1 MEYNLKDIIS
11 LHKTGL
17 YFSPFL
23 EGEEYEL
30 EKAAQDYNLKTIV
43 VDMKNVTRKQTFL
56 SKMAEELKF
65 PDYFGNN
72 WDALFES
79 LTDLSWLEAPG
90 YLIIIKNMKIFEKQ
104 SSSHLLAIKRIFEA
118 VTNYWESRQ
127 VPFIIILS
135 GINPELNASSH
146 KGKLQ

>member
-90 YLIIIKNMKIFEKQ
+90 YLIIIKNMKTFEKQ

-118 VTNYWESRQ
+118 VANYWESRQ
-127 VPFIIILS
+127 VPFIIVLS
-135 GINPELNASSH
+135 GINPELNTSSH